1 MWISSAVSELTIRWT
16 WPFFLTLRSCTP
28 PLGLALTTSIV
39 EFSVVGASDEPQP
52 AATRAA
58 VTAKAQ
64 APRDNSR
71 TLGTS
76 SRSSGSDGDAEGP
89 GWSALDPGA
98 AGEERHERSP
108 RRRAR

>member
-1 MWISSAVSELTIRWT
+1 MWISSAVSELTVRWT

-28 PLGLALTTSIV
+28 PFGLALTTSIV

-52 AATRAA
+52 PATSAA
-58 VTAKAQ
+58 VTANAS
-64 APRDNSR
+64 APRYSSR
-71 TLGTS
+71 TVDTS
-76 SRSSGSDGDAEGP
+76 SRSSGSDGDGEGT